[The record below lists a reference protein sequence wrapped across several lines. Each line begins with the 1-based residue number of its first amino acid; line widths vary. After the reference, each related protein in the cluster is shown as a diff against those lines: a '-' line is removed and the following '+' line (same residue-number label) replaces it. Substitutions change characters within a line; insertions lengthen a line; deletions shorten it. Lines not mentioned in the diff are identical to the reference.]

1 MFVAELDEAQ
11 QRREKL
17 VNKLIPE
24 IERFVKLSHM
34 PMNVDMELFVQAR
47 ALLQGCN
54 VALKSIQSIASNVQ
68 KFTTTRAK
76 EMVDLE
82 LTLDTLMDEHSQ
94 LKLEVRN
101 ARLMSKS
108 IASRIG
114 SIKSKRFSP
123 LWDLIW
129 SLTDKSANCQMLCKM
144 KEFQKLAF
152 DILLRAESKD
162 AVVSSLGILVNISNW
177 MFGLNAITKMVEDAG
192 CSIFQ
197 TLIELNKKFGEKRV
211 RQLTLYLIRNLTKDE
226 DMCFAC
232 LRENIMDFIIWRF
245 DEFDDEADRT
255 ALAMIMDRL
264 TQPQFSKT
272 LEFYAGERL
281 DDLLSKLTGKDFAVA
296 RARLSPASTVRD
308 SHQVRRFG
316 ITRTCPV

>member
-1 MFVAELDEAQ
+1 MFVAELYEAQ
-11 QRREKL
+11 QQREKL
-17 VNKLIPE
+17 LDRLIPE
-24 IERFVKLSHM
+24 IERFVKLLNV
-34 PMNVDMELFVQAR
+34 PMDADMELFVQAR

-54 VALKSIQSIASNVQ
+54 VALKCIHSIASNVQ

-82 LTLDTLMDEHSQ
+82 LTLDTLMDEHAQ

-129 SLTDKSANCQMLCKM
+129 SLTDKSVNCQMLCKM
-144 KEFQKLAF
+144 EEFQKLAF
-152 DILLRAESKD
+152 DILMRAESKD

-177 MFGLNAITKMVEDAG
+177 MFGLNAITKMVEG
-192 CSIFQ
+192 SNCSIFR
-197 TLIELNKKFGEKRV
+197 TLIELNKTFGEKRV

-232 LRENIMDFIIWRF
+232 LRENIIDFIIWRF
-245 DEFDDEADRT
+245 DEFDEGAERT

-272 LEFYAGERL
+272 LEFYAGERV
-281 DDLLSKLTGKDFAVA
+281 DDLLTKLTGKDFAVA
-296 RARLSPASTVRD
+296 RTRLTPVSKVREN
-308 SHQVRRFG
+308 HQVQRFG
-316 ITRTCPV
+316 IIRTYP

>member
-1 MFVAELDEAQ
+1 MFVAELYEAQ
-11 QRREKL
+11 QQREKL
-17 VNKLIPE
+17 LDRLIPE
-24 IERFVKLSHM
+24 IERFVKLLNV
-34 PMNVDMELFVQAR
+34 PMDADMELFVQAR

-54 VALKSIQSIASNVQ
+54 IALKYIHSIASNVQ

-82 LTLDTLMDEHSQ
+82 LTLDTLMDEHAQ

-129 SLTDKSANCQMLCKM
+129 SLTDKSVNCQMLCKM

-162 AVVSSLGILVNISNW
+162 GVVSSLGILVNISNW
-177 MFGLNAITKMVEDAG
+177 MFGLNAITKMVEG
-192 CSIFQ
+192 SNCSIFR

-232 LRENIMDFIIWRF
+232 LRENIIDFIIWRF
-245 DEFDDEADRT
+245 DEFDEGAERT

-272 LEFYAGERL
+272 LEFYAGERV
-281 DDLLSKLTGKDFAVA
+281 DDLLTKLTGKDFAVA
-296 RARLSPASTVRD
+296 RTRLTPVSKVREN
-308 SHQVRRFG
+308 HQVQRFG
-316 ITRTCPV
+316 IMRTCP